1 MSHISSSSSKAADG
15 KTKVKRGRKLTETKK
30 FLFESQEKIDQLQVL
45 IKPGNSLTAKERQKI
60 RNQISA
66 QRSRMSKRAETMDLG
81 DQVSHFRSQYNELIK
96 TLNKHMKCNCR
107 VDVANDLLS
116 KMPDTTAF
124 EILPEFQERVM
135 SAPTSKAPKLTRKG
149 SRGAAGTKRAGAGAA
164 VNRANQL
171 EKILQTFIDGFE

>member
-30 FLFESQEKIDQLQVL
+30 FLFESQEKIEQLQVL

-149 SRGAAGTKRAGAGAA
+149 SRGAAGTKRAGAA

>member
-15 KTKVKRGRKLTETKK
+15 KTKGKRGRKLTETKK
-30 FLFESQEKIDQLQVL
+30 FLFESQEKIDQLQVK
-45 IKPGNSLTAKERQKI
+45 IKPGNSLTSKERQKI

-81 DQVSHFRSQYNELIK
+81 DQVSHFKSQYNELIK

-107 VDVANDLLS
+107 EDVANDLLS
-116 KMPDTTAF
+116 KMPDTSAF
-124 EILPEFQERVM
+124 AILPDFQERVM
-135 SAPTSKAPKLTRKG
+135 SAPTRKAPELTHKG
-149 SRGAAGTKRAGAGAA
+149 SRGAAGTKRAGTA